1 MWQSYCFII
10 YFIINRPH
18 KTNCCFLWA
27 LCMCLK
33 HLPALPGTL
42 SEQEH
47 KSNCFGTCDS
57 VLRLVWGMVTVTVCS
72 PLYLR
77 GFPFNPHF
85 CPACTV
91 YGITCIFMDLHSN
104 AQIGVQPSMEL
115 FTVCLS
121 DSNPLMFQSIV
132 TTPCAVQS
140 ILSFISDPAWLGHCS
155 LSTKFL
161 LRVKGMNPT
170 GK

>member
-1 MWQSYCFII
+1 MGPMHVSEAPTCSSWDSIRTRTQIQLLWNMWL
-10 YFIINRPH
+10 RPP
-18 KTNCCFLWA
+18 L
-27 LCMCLK
+27 
-33 HLPALPGTL
+33 G
-42 SEQEH
+42 
-47 KSNCFGTCDS
+47 
-57 VLRLVWGMVTVTVCS
+57 LRYVTVTVCS